1 MGKGVVS
8 LQLAGL
14 SVGLLRRLG
23 SFVREGERGD
33 KMMVFVSISKQN
45 EIVLICTWKKL
56 FGNQEYIYAI
66 SLNLNYIGECESE
79 TTSQ

>member
-23 SFVREGERGD
+23 SIVREGERGD

-66 SLNLNYIGECESE
+66 SLNLNYIGESESE

>member
-45 EIVLICTWKKL
+45 EIVLICT
-56 FGNQEYIYAI
+56 
-66 SLNLNYIGECESE
+66 
-79 TTSQ
+79 